1 MTDTA
6 DYISYSPKMVVIAYN
21 SETNTTLSAGDVAP
35 SKMNINVTMSK
46 SEQEKLPVFQDIV
59 IMMTARWT
67 SASFK
72 YLQMNN
78 TVFQNLLYTIKFEP
92 KSNVLFA

>member
-21 SETNTTLSAGDVAP
+21 SETNTTISAGDVAP

-46 SEQEKLPVFQDIV
+46 SEQEKLPVF
-59 IMMTARWT
+59 
-67 SASFK
+67 
-72 YLQMNN
+72 
-78 TVFQNLLYTIKFEP
+78 
-92 KSNVLFA
+92 